1 MNMFYT
7 DAALLF
13 FIPSIFPFIF
23 LGAVLFALFKTR
35 RYSKKELSAGFNPSC
50 AVILP
55 CKGSSDTLAQN
66 ITSFLDLDYH
76 NYSLTLV
83 VESDTDA
90 ALPVIYKAI
99 EGHKS
104 TNVVIAGLTTQC
116 GQKNHN
122 LIEAVKLLPPTD
134 ILIFADSD
142 IKLSPQWIQELIAP
156 LQNDAI
162 TVTTGFRWLS
172 PGTNSL
178 GSLTHSF
185 QNLILYSFF
194 SISSATTNTG
204 VWGGSMAMRF
214 QDYHELGVP
223 QVWGK
228 TSVDD
233 MSLARI
239 LKQQRKRT
247 EFVYSAVTFTHDTLT
262 TVPGVLNWYER
273 QTMYLKAHQKAEWSL
288 SMLIVF
294 SSLLTYTLGSI
305 GAILLLLN
313 HSLSYSLLSSFL
325 VFVIPIFLS
334 ALIAPLI
341 KPIAHYPLFV
351 LMAPVSYIL
360 TILAMAR
367 TPFTRIIT
375 WSGVKYRVRF
385 KDGTV
390 SSVSRKS

>member
-1 MNMFYT
+1 
-7 DAALLF
+7 
-13 FIPSIFPFIF
+13 
-23 LGAVLFALFKTR
+23 
-35 RYSKKELSAGFNPSC
+35 
-50 AVILP
+50 
-55 CKGSSDTLAQN
+55 
-66 ITSFLDLDYH
+66 
-76 NYSLTLV
+76 
-83 VESDTDA
+83 
-90 ALPVIYKAI
+90 
-99 EGHKS
+99 
-104 TNVVIAGLTTQC
+104 
-116 GQKNHN
+116 
-122 LIEAVKLLPPTD
+122 
-134 ILIFADSD
+134 
-142 IKLSPQWIQELIAP
+142 
-156 LQNDAI
+156 
-162 TVTTGFRWLS
+162 
-172 PGTNSL
+172 
-178 GSLTHSF
+178 
-185 QNLILYSFF
+185 
-194 SISSATTNTG
+194 
-204 VWGGSMAMRF
+204 MRF

-239 LKQQRKRT
+239 LKQKRKRT

-262 TVPGVLNWYER
+262 TVPSVLNWYER